1 MKMKLEKGKKKEENG
16 REKYQELERSEKEGN
31 EHGKRKKNEMQK
43 NRTPPAPANSF
54 VCMFRLACGAIVILF
69 PFELKQNKF

>member
-43 NRTPPAPANSF
+43 NRMSPRPRQF
-54 VCMFRLACGAIVILF
+54 LCLYI
-69 PFELKQNKF
+69 